1 MFVSVDSSSDMY
13 SFPNN
18 SEPFKKKKN
27 KKKPKTMFTTTATIF
42 WYRSHMSKNED
53 KWKSTS

>member
-1 MFVSVDSSSDMY
+1 MY

-27 KKKPKTMFTTTATIF
+27 KKKPKTMFTTTATTF
-42 WYRSHMSKNED
+42 LYSNHMSKNED